1 MFKDSIS
8 KDTKIFLG
16 DVVYLYQYQK
26 RKSVK
31 TFNDLDKVTVTEVV
45 PRYKQSDDIMVG
57 GVKFSIDKG
66 VEKDERIV
74 GIVEYKRNGDLI
86 ETSEGNKFINYFIKD
101 KKPVLCLKK
110 IKSEYEYYDLYAV
123 FQLDKGIEIK
133 IKPYDLICYNQG
145 NLIDLIKSTKIDH
158 ARFCNGYICFYLN
171 GEELTFNE
179 FDIFI
184 NNKKFNPDNR
194 VKQLFDW
201 ACNNKNNINDAIYNF
216 QKIFSMKLIG
226 YESVE
231 KKIKA
236 NQ

>member
-26 RKSVK
+26 RKSIK

-110 IKSEYEYYDLYAV
+110 
-123 FQLDKGIEIK
+123 
-133 IKPYDLICYNQG
+133 
-145 NLIDLIKSTKIDH
+145 
-158 ARFCNGYICFYLN
+158 
-171 GEELTFNE
+171 
-179 FDIFI
+179 
-184 NNKKFNPDNR
+184 
-194 VKQLFDW
+194 
-201 ACNNKNNINDAIYNF
+201 
-216 QKIFSMKLIG
+216 
-226 YESVE
+226 
-231 KKIKA
+231 
-236 NQ
+236 